1 MPGKFIC
8 YRCKADFRDHY
19 GLQRHYDKKKK
30 CVAVGTV
37 VEEPEWHCVP
47 CKSSFSTKGNY
58 TIHLKSNLHERMTT
72 DTSAVNVTN
81 NNSRVTNNNDNST
94 NIVNNT
100 QIINNIQINLT
111 PRDITSLDYDY
122 LPSLTA
128 QELKKELGLDMKNL
142 EETILN
148 TFRSLHTN
156 AARTENHNI
165 LIEFPGSDQALVF
178 KAGSWRLEDKTRALN
193 DCICQCAVHLLDLE
207 DTIKELMD
215 DKEFKIFSMY
225 RDDIERESAR
235 ETDDHRLKSLLAKVS
250 DILVSSPRSGPR
262 PWRTPRRRRVW
273 PSHWCTDCRNV
284 SRSGCPVADVS
295 RRPGRIFWI
304 AGVDEAKEAADRQHC
319 DVGESFTRGLP

>member
-1 MPGKFIC
+1 MSGKFIC

-30 CVAVGTV
+30 CVSVGTV

-58 TIHLKSNLHERMTT
+58 TIHLKSKLHERMTA
-72 DTSAVNVTN
+72 DTSAANVT
-81 NNSRVTNNNDNST
+81 TNTFTDNST
-94 NIVNNT
+94 NIVNSNNNIVNNT
-100 QIINNIQINLT
+100 QINNNVNIQINLA
-111 PRDITSLDYDY
+111 PRDITSLDYEY

-128 QELKKELGLDMKNL
+128 QELKKELGLDVKNL

-148 TFRSLHTN
+148 TFRALHTN
-156 AARTENHNI
+156 ASRTENHNI

-207 DTIKELMD
+207 DTIKGLMD

-225 RDDIERESAR
+225 RDEIERESAR

-250 DILVSSPRSGPR
+250 DILVEFSKERSQ
-262 PWRTPRRRRVW
+262 TV
-273 PSHWCTDCRNV
+273 TY
-284 SRSGCPVADVS
+284 AKEK
-295 RRPGRIFWI
+295 
-304 AGVDEAKEAADRQHC
+304 AGVAKPLVYRLSQRFQEWLPGGRRFEEAWQNILD
-319 DVGESFTRGLP
+319 SRG